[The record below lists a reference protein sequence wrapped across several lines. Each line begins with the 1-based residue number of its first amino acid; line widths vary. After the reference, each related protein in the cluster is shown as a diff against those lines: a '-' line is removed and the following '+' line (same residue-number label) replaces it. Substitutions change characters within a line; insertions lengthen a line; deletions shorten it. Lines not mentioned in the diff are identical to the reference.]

1 LQVSV
6 KVSLALEILQA
17 NLHTSIKRVGDIETK
32 ILEQIWI
39 DWVSLKAVKIKQE
52 LHIVPIHLEEHIGK

>member
-1 LQVSV
+1 MQVSR

-17 NLHTSIKRVGDIETK
+17 NLHTSIKIVGDIETK

-39 DWVSLKAVKIKQE
+39 DWVSPKAVKIKQE
-52 LHIVPIHLEEHIGK
+52 LHIFPIHLEEHIGK